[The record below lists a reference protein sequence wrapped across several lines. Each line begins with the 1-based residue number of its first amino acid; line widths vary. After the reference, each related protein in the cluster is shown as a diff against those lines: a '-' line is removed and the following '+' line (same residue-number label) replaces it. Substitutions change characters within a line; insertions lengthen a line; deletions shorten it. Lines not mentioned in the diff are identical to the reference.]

1 MIYYISIFKYLFH
14 DVFSSLKSIPPGQ
27 PPQMGPVRERQT
39 IWHGLLE
46 WIEKPKNA
54 TDQQKITKHVPC
66 QVSANCKDGEP
77 EL

>member
-1 MIYYISIFKYLFH
+1 MPQG
-14 DVFSSLKSIPPGQ
+14 VQGVQGQ
-27 PPQMGPVRERQT
+27 SQQIRERHT
-39 IWHGLLE
+39 IWQGLLE

-66 QVSANCKDGEP
+66 QVSANSKDGEP

>member
-1 MIYYISIFKYLFH
+1 
-14 DVFSSLKSIPPGQ
+14 
-27 PPQMGPVRERQT
+27 MGTVRERQT
-39 IWHGLLE
+39 IWQGLLE

-54 TDQQKITKHVPC
+54 TDPQKITKHVPC